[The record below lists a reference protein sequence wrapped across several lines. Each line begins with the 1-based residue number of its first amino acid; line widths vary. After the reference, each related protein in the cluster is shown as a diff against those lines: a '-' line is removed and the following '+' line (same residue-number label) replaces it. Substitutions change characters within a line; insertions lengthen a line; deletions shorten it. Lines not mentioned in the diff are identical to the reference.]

1 MSTDAPTH
9 APSAMGRDDPVPP
22 KRLPSGPKGQHP
34 LTLLVVPTKE
44 ERGNLDWVMERFQDL
59 DDADLHIL
67 IVDDDS
73 IDKTW
78 SRAGDWAADDER
90 MHLLRRPGRYKG
102 SGFALRE
109 AYAWA
114 AKHEFG
120 YQYLIQAA
128 ANGGDDISQVPKFI
142 AALQSGADVVIGERS
157 ASVGGDD
164 SAPRMAQG
172 LAKTCTASPVG
183 DVESGFRGW
192 TVDALKAIHQK
203 LKAPDHRLKAES
215 LAAASKAGLK
225 IVGVPV
231 PQRER
236 LKTTAVQR
244 GGNAGAGALLG
255 IMMRRM
261 IGRI

>member
-1 MSTDAPTH
+1 MSPDASR
-9 APSAMGRDDPVPP
+9 ASRAGGGDQAIPP

-90 MHLLRRPGRYKG
+90 MHLMRRPGRFKG

-128 ANGGDDISQVPKFI
+128 ANGGDDIGQLPKFI
-142 AALQSGADVVIGERS
+142 AALEAGADVVIGERS
-157 ASVGGDD
+157 EALDGDD
-164 SAPRMAQG
+164 SGPRLAQG
-172 LAKTCTASPVG
+172 LARSCTGSPVG

-192 TVDALKAIHQK
+192 RMDALRAIANR
-203 LKAPDHRLKAES
+203 LKATDHRLKAES
-215 LAAASKAGLK
+215 LAAAAKAGLS

-231 PQRER
+231 PRRER
-236 LKTTAVQR
+236 LATTAVAR
-244 GGNAGAGALLG
+244 GGDSGVGALLSLKL
-255 IMMRRM
+255 RRM
-261 IGRI
+261 LGRL